1 MTEIVRDGYRL
12 LGETFDE
19 WRDRIVGDPRREWRD
34 LLASKLE
41 PGARVLELGCG
52 NGDDA
57 RALAL
62 HGFRVTG
69 VDLVARAEGVDVLEA
84 DFLELQVPDASY
96 DACASFY
103 VFNHVPRERLAPLL
117 RSIHGWLAPGGLL
130 LAAFGAG
137 DIEAW
142 TGEWLGTTMF
152 FSSYVPAINSRLVRA
167 AGFELLR
174 DELVTF
180 EEPEGEVT
188 FQWMLARSI

>member
-1 MTEIVRDGYRL
+1 MTEIVRDGYRQ
-12 LGETFDE
+12 LGETFDD
-19 WRDRIVGDPRREWRD
+19 WRDRIVGDPRIEWRE

-62 HGFRVTG
+62 RGFRVTG

-84 DFLELQVPDASY
+84 DFLALQLPDASY
-96 DACASFY
+96 DAVASFY
-103 VFNHVPRERLAPLL
+103 VFNHVPRERLTPLV

-130 LAAFGAG
+130 LAAFGTG
-137 DIEAW
+137 DTKSW

-152 FSSYVPAINSRLVRA
+152 FSSYEPAINSRLVRD

-174 DELVTF
+174 DALVTF

-188 FQWMLARSI
+188 FQWVLARSI

>member
-1 MTEIVRDGYRL
+1 MWNVRFADCLSPRNRR
-12 LGETFDE
+12 TRR
-19 WRDRIVGDPRREWRD
+19 WPGDPRREWRD
-34 LLASKLE
+34 LFASKLE

-69 VDLVARAEGVDVLEA
+69 IDLVARADGVDVLEA
-84 DFLELQVPDASY
+84 DFLELQLPEASY
-96 DACASFY
+96 DGCASFY

-137 DIEAW
+137 DIESW

-188 FQWMLARSI
+188 FQWVLARSI